1 MNRAVHKHARK
12 RARIQQVMPAR
23 AKRKRTRG
31 SGIAMYNRGQPGM
44 PARTCELGC
53 RKKKRN
59 YELTEKSVIIPSTA
73 MNDDELRAMLIEY
86 MGRGFLENIIAL
98 MKQDPTTVRFIP
110 DLIGDET
117 IMVRLGA
124 TALVEALVKEHRQV
138 LGGTVPG
145 LVKLLGHGNPTIRG
159 DAANVLGIIGDRS
172 ALEAL
177 RNLRDDEH
185 PTVREIVRDI
195 LQEIARGTH

>member
-1 MNRAVHKHARK
+1 
-12 RARIQQVMPAR
+12 
-23 AKRKRTRG
+23 
-31 SGIAMYNRGQPGM
+31 
-44 PARTCELGC
+44 
-53 RKKKRN
+53 
-59 YELTEKSVIIPSTA
+59 

-98 MKQDPTTVRFIP
+98 MKQDPATIRFIP
-110 DLIGDET
+110 DLIGDDA

-124 TALVEALVKEHRQV
+124 TALVEELVKEHRQV
-138 LGGTVPG
+138 LEGAVPG

-172 ALEAL
+172 ALEAVRKL
-177 RNLRDDEH
+177 RTDEH

-195 LQEIARGTH
+195 LQEIERETLEGDARNYPR